1 MLPKNTL
8 NMLNKIEKY
17 INISNR
23 KKTSKYAKICKIKL
37 NILNHGTLKWIS
49 MSSSI
54 KYDLVR
60 LICNCTKSLALLSTI
75 Y

>member
-1 MLPKNTL
+1 MLAKNTI
-8 NMLNKIEKY
+8 NMPNKIEKY

-37 NILNHGTLKWIS
+37 NILNHGTSKWIS

-54 KYDLVR
+54 KYDLAR
-60 LICNCTKSLALLSTI
+60 LICKCMKSRALLFI
-75 Y
+75 